1 MDVCKIRPG
10 VYQYTG
16 IDDCSRHKVLS
27 IYSRVTGAN
36 TLDFL
41 ERLIEEM
48 PFPIQ
53 PFKPISGESSSPKRS
68 SDG

>member
-1 MDVCKIRPG
+1 
-10 VYQYTG
+10 
-16 IDDCSRHKVLS
+16 VLG
-27 IYSRVTGAN
+27 IYSRRTATN

-53 PFKPISGESSSPKRS
+53 RLQTAGSSLPKPCSG
-68 SDG
+68 G